1 MKMKNNQD
9 LSEINHLFDEAEL
22 EHLQR
27 VYKDGGEEA
36 LNQALV
42 EMNKA
47 TLALIAK
54 TLLSR
59 TPSSN

>member
-9 LSEINHLFDEAEL
+9 LAETNHPFDEAEL

-36 LNQALV
+36 LNQVLV
-42 EMNKA
+42 EMNKE
-47 TLALIAK
+47 TLAMIAK
-54 TLLSR
+54 ALLSR
-59 TPSSN
+59 TQSGG